1 MLAIH
6 LCSVKL
12 YFQMSDGGVLVSI
25 VIRPEAEVMV
35 AKVIVVPGV
44 PMVARIE

>member
-1 MLAIH
+1 MLASH

-12 YFQMSDGGVLVSI
+12 FFQMSDGGVLVSI

-35 AKVIVVPGV
+35 AKVIVVLGV